1 MSRKVAAKHSKF
13 KERTVDVVKE
23 MFAWIIITAL
33 AFLYWVALLLVFSLI
48 LLNVWKV
55 TFDEILNYSIILTV
69 ITSVAY
75 LGRLIYRKLH

>member
-1 MSRKVAAKHSKF
+1 LSRKAAVKHNKF
-13 KERTVDVVKE
+13 KERTIDVIKE
-23 MFAWIIITAL
+23 VFAWIIITGL
-33 AFLYWVALLLVFSLI
+33 AFFYWVAVLLIFSLI

-69 ITSVAY
+69 ITSLAY